1 MPKNYTVLSVGGS
14 ILVPKT
20 GFDIDF
26 LKGFRALLLKRI
38 KDGERFII
46 VIGGGATCRQYQ
58 NAAKQV
64 VKLSNDELDWL
75 GIAVTYTNAR
85 FVHALF
91 ADLVYEKIVMD
102 PQVKVKTKK
111 PLLVAAG
118 WKPGFTTDHSAV
130 RLAQTYGVKEVY
142 NLSNIAYVYDKDPNK
157 FKDAAK
163 IEHTD
168 WKYFCTKVIPAKRTP
183 GMNTPFDPMASKLA
197 KKLKL
202 KVSFIDGRNL
212 KALGDAFAGKKFEGT
227 IIE

>member
-1 MPKNYTVLSVGGS
+1 MENFKVLSVGGS
-14 ILVPKT
+14 IIIPSD

-38 KDGERFII
+38 KQGEKFII

-58 NAAKQV
+58 NAAREV
-64 VKLSNDELDWL
+64 LKLNDDELDWL

-85 FVHALF
+85 FVHSLF
-91 ADLVYEKIVMD
+91 GTLAYPNIVMD
-102 PQVKVKTKK
+102 PRVKVKTKK
-111 PLLVAAG
+111 AIIIAAG

-130 RLAQTYGVKEVY
+130 KLAETYGVKEVY
-142 NLSNIAYVYDKDPNK
+142 NLSNISYVYDKDPNK
-157 FKDAAK
+157 FSDAVK
-163 IEHTD
+163 IQATN
-168 WKYFCTKVIPAKRTP
+168 WKYFCDNIVPKIRKP

-202 KVSFIDGRNL
+202 KVSFVDGRNL
-212 KALGDAFAGKKFEGT
+212 KQLDAALSGKRFEGT